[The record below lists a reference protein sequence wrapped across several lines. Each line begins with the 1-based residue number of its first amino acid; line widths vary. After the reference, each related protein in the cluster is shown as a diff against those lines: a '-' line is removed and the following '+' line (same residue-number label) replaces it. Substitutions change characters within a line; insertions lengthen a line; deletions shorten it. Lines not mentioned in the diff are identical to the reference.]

1 MMRRFQCSLLLLMA
15 CLCAMPSFA
24 ANGLTPDVRLLIDV
38 SAGMKA
44 SDPKNMRKPAL
55 DLLVRLLPDGSKAGI
70 WVFAEEAAPLVAH
83 GVVDDAWR
91 EQARE
96 AISGLKST
104 GKRTNIPAALEQA
117 TIDLKSPE
125 PGYRSSVVLLTA
137 GRIDVAESPIINV
150 SESRKLLNG
159 LAVELGSQGVPVHT
173 IAFSREADAMLL
185 RSLARETKG
194 TSRQARSAD
203 ELSAM
208 FMRVME
214 MVAPV
219 AQVPL
224 EGQQFVVDERVQ
236 RFSVL
241 TFFPGGKGKLK
252 VIDPDGVVLTSQDE
266 SGGVEWFRK
275 KQFALATLDNPA
287 RGTWR
292 LQIPSRAFARALV
305 VSDLELDVGLLPH
318 YVAAGHEAEVTF
330 RLIDQSEVIKDPAV
344 LSGFDVTLE
353 VKGPQ
358 GKTEVV
364 AVGDSSSEGVYRV
377 VTPSLEQPGRYQ
389 LLLRVNAASL
399 KRELPIYLEVGVPAE
414 QPTLVTRGQELPEDD
429 FQAPLMWLAGVC
441 AVILFVVWLILR
453 RRKQRKLALWQKRA
467 REISG
472 NGQSR
477 TIPGAPSVKETAD
490 RLD

>member
-15 CLCAMPSFA
+15 CLCVMPSFA
-24 ANGLTPDVRLLIDV
+24 ATGLKPDVRLLIDV
-38 SAGMKA
+38 SGGMKA

-70 WVFAEEAAPLVAH
+70 WVFGEEAEVLVAH
-83 GVVDDAWR
+83 GLVDDAWR

-96 AISGLKST
+96 AIVELKSKA
-104 GKRTNIPAALEQA
+104 KRTNIPAALEQA
-117 TIDLKSPE
+117 TADLGNPE

-150 SESRKLLNG
+150 NESRKLLNG
-159 LAVELGSQGVPVHT
+159 LAVELGAQGVPVHT
-173 IAFSREADAMLL
+173 IAFAREADAMLL
-185 RSLARETKG
+185 RSLARETNG
-194 TSRQARSAD
+194 TSRQAQSAD

-214 MVAPV
+214 MVAPA

-224 EGQQFVVDERVQ
+224 EAKRFVIDERVQ
-236 RFSVL
+236 RLSVL
-241 TFFPGGKGKLK
+241 TFFPEGKGQLK
-252 VIDPDGVVLTSQDE
+252 VIDPDGVVLSAQDE
-266 SGGVEWFRK
+266 SGPVEWFRK
-275 KQFALATLDNPA
+275 QQFALATVDNPA
-287 RGTWR
+287 RGTWF
-292 LQIPSRAFARALV
+292 LQMPSRAFARALV
-305 VSDLELDVGLLPH
+305 VSDLELDVGPLPH
-318 YVAAGHEAEVTF
+318 YVPAGHEAEVTF
-330 RLIDQSEVIKDPAV
+330 RLIDQGEVIKDPAV
-344 LSGFDVTLE
+344 LSGFDVTLK

-358 GKTEVV
+358 RNTEVV
-364 AVGDSSSEGVYRV
+364 AVGGSSSEGVYRV
-377 VTPSLEQPGRYQ
+377 VTPSLQQPGRYQ
-389 LLLRVNAASL
+389 LMLRVNAASL
-399 KRELPIYLEVGVPAE
+399 KRELPIYLEVGVPSE

-441 AVILFVVWLILR
+441 GVVLFVVWLILR

-472 NGQSR
+472 NGKSR
-477 TIPGAPSVKETAD
+477 TIPGTPSVKEAAD